1 MKIEMSDLKLIA
13 LVIHEAGFKEIEN
26 VIRNGIDS
34 RDTLSSVS
42 ENAFENGKL
51 VGFVIGQKSVLKLF
65 ADLRDEI
72 KTMKDEQ

>member
-1 MKIEMSDLKLIA
+1 MEKDTARLKLIA
-13 LVIHEAGFKEIEN
+13 LVIFEAGFTEIEN
-26 VIRNGIDS
+26 EIRNGIDS
-34 RDTLSSVS
+34 HDALSSVS

-65 ADLRDEI
+65 DDLRDEI